1 MRGVRES
8 MMQSSLKECA
18 GTGAGARTFSI
29 LLKTKKRILRDQFIC
44 CSSGRVPEEYKCERI
59 EGLYTSY
66 DATSAN
72 GMKTRFG
79 TMQVCE

>member
-29 LLKTKKRILRDQFIC
+29 LLKTKK
-44 CSSGRVPEEYKCERI
+44 EYYVINLSVARAVGYPKN
-59 EGLYTSY
+59 
-66 DATSAN
+66 TSAN
-72 GMKTRFG
+72 ESKDCTPVM
-79 TMQVCE
+79 MQLPRME